1 MRNKLPFIVAGALL
15 VVAALAVL
23 GTASRAAPDEAT
35 AKLFKAR
42 CSTCHGL
49 DGKGDTTPG
58 KAAGVKDWTDGKTIA
73 AMTDAQIEE
82 RIRTGTKAPDGK
94 ERMPP
99 FPKLSDDQVKALRAH
114 VRSLAH

>member
-1 MRNKLPFIVAGALL
+1 MGVLFSGALL
-15 VVAALAVL
+15 AVT
-23 GTASRAAPDEAT
+23 GTVSHAAPDEAT

-58 KAAGVKDWTDGKTIA
+58 KAAGVKDWTDGKTLA

-82 RIRTGTKAPDGK
+82 RIRTGIKAPDGK

-99 FPKLSDDQVKALRAH
+99 FPKLTDDQVKALRAH
-114 VRSLAH
+114 VRSLSR

>member
-1 MRNKLPFIVAGALL
+1 MRNKLLFVVAGAFVLI
-15 VVAALAVL
+15 AALAVL
-23 GTASRAAPDEAT
+23 GTSSRAAPDDAA
-35 AKLFKAR
+35 AKLFKSR
-42 CSTCHGL
+42 CSVCHGL
-49 DGKGDTTPG
+49 DGKGDTTAG

-99 FPKLSDDQVKALRAH
+99 FSKLSDDQIKGLRAH
-114 VRSLAH
+114 VRSLAR